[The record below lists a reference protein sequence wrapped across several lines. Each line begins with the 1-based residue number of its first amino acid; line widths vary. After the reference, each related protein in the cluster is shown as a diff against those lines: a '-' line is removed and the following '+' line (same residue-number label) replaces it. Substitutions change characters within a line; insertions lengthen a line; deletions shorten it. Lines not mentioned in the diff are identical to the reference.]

1 MRPKNSSV
9 PIQADKKR
17 SGIKYRGYTRQT
29 VESAVWPQQPLLKA
43 DTNFPPVAKR
53 KMLVAILSIIVAG
66 TQLAQANLEVGPVQL
81 APVQP
86 DIAARQQQTLV
97 KLFGVGAGQLD
108 SYGTAVLISSDGHA
122 VTVWNHLI
130 NTGYLTAVTADGQ
143 KYDVEVTGTD
153 RSRDLAVIKLQTD
166 RPDFPHVEWKQ
177 FDEAVPGNAV
187 VAFSNMFRVAAG
199 NEPVSVV
206 HGIIAAETKLKA
218 GLGRWDFPVESPV
231 YLIDAITNNSGAA
244 GGLLL
249 STDGQLLGLLGRE
262 IRHRGTGVWVNYA
275 VPWKVVAPGI
285 DRILGGQSNEA
296 DDTKKNKLKLI
307 DYRKLTS
314 NYGLTM
320 LPGFLKKTPAY
331 IDRIIPGSAADAAKL
346 QRGDLVVLVDDTVIQ
361 TVDDFRATFSERRS
375 GQKIS
380 VTVSRSGQLAA
391 TTLIVP

>member
-1 MRPKNSSV
+1 MQAHLSFWRRQFSLFGCWIVAFCIVVGDTQAANAVSEV
-9 PIQADKKR
+9 PAVQAD
-17 SGIKYRGYTRQT
+17 
-29 VESAVWPQQPLLKA
+29 
-43 DTNFPPVAKR
+43 
-53 KMLVAILSIIVAG
+53 
-66 TQLAQANLEVGPVQL
+66 
-81 APVQP
+81 PVQP

-108 SYGTAVLISSDGHA
+108 SYGTAVLISSEGHA

-143 KYDVEVTGTD
+143 KYEVEVTGTD
-153 RSRDLAVIKLQTD
+153 RSRDLAIIKLQTQG
-166 RPDFPHVEWKQ
+166 PDFPHVNWKQ
-177 FDEAVPGNAV
+177 FDDAVSGNAV

-206 HGIIAAETKLKA
+206 HGIIAAEAKLEA
-218 GLGRWDFPVESPV
+218 GLGRWNFPVESPV

-249 STDGQLLGLLGRE
+249 SPNGQLLGLLGRE

-275 VPWKVVAPGI
+275 VPWKIVAPGI
-285 DRILGGQSNEA
+285 ERILNGKNNE
-296 DDTKKNKLKLI
+296 DQDTEKTKLKLI

-314 NYGLTM
+314 EYGLTM

-331 IDRIIPGSAADAAKL
+331 VDRVIPGSPANIAKL
-346 QRGDLVVLVDDTVIQ
+346 QRGDLVVLIDDSVIQ
-361 TVDDFRATFSERRS
+361 TVDDFRTEFSNRRS
-375 GQKIS
+375 GQRVSI
-380 VTVSRSGQLAA
+380 TVSRAGQLVA